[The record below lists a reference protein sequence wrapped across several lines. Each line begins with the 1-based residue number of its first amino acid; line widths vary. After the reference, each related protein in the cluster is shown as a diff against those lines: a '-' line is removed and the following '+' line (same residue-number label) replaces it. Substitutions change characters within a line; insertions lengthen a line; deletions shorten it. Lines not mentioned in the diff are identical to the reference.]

1 MKVHVAR
8 QPIFDVKRELRAY
21 ELLYRDEGAT
31 AYKEGSDGN
40 RATRAVV
47 ADAITAFGMN
57 NLTNGKYGF
66 VNFTRPLLMG
76 SLPSLLN
83 PNEFVIEILEDV
95 EIDNELLAQI
105 EYLKQQKYI
114 LALDDYIGTVQ
125 NDEIFNYVSIVKVDF
140 RLADEPTRTRIARD
154 LLRREITLLAE
165 KVETE
170 EEFRRAAAD
179 GYTLFQGYYFAK
191 PTVLSK
197 ATLDVSS
204 NSFLRVMRELRR
216 PDPDFRELARV
227 IRNDISLSFRF
238 LNQINSAAYY
248 AGYRTTSL
256 EDALIRLGLKEI
268 NRWVTLLFIRETV
281 SKEMEE
287 LARTALVRG
296 VFAEK
301 LAQKI
306 QKIDSARVSPEEAFT
321 VGMFSMIDAALD
333 ENLPQILEEL
343 SMSPAVKEALLGAD
357 NPLGRILRFTLL
369 YEAGD
374 WDEALAIFAEVKI
387 KSEEIGD
394 YYVEAI
400 SYADAVFV

>member
-21 ELLYRDEGAT
+21 ELLYRDEGSS
-31 AYKEGSDGN
+31 AYREGTDGN

-76 SLPSLLN
+76 ALPSLLN

-95 EIDNELLAQI
+95 EIDSELLAQI

-114 LALDDYIGTVQ
+114 LALDDYIGVVQ
-125 NDEIFNYVSIVKVDF
+125 NDEIFDYVSIVKVDF
-140 RLADEPTRTRIARD
+140 RLADQATRTRIARD

-170 EEFRRAAAD
+170 EEFRRAVSD

-191 PTVLSK
+191 PTVFSK

-204 NSFLRVMRELRR
+204 NTFLRVMRELRR
-216 PDPDFRELARV
+216 PEPDFRELARV

-256 EDALIRLGLKEI
+256 EDALVRLGLKEI

-281 SKEMEE
+281 NKEMEE

-306 QKIDSARVSPEEAFT
+306 GSGRVAPEEAFT

-333 ENLPQILEEL
+333 ENLPQILQEL
-343 SMSPAVKEALLGAD
+343 SMSPEVKEALLGAD

-374 WDEALAIFAEVKI
+374 WDEALAIFAGEKI

-394 YYVEAI
+394 FYVEAI
-400 SYADAVFV
+400 SYADSVFV

>member
-8 QPIFDVKRELRAY
+8 QPIFNAHRELRAY
-21 ELLYRDEGAT
+21 ELLYRDNASASFTPGT
-31 AYKEGSDGN
+31 DGN
-40 RATRAVV
+40 KATRAVV

-66 VNFTRPLLMG
+66 VNFTRPLLM
-76 SLPSLLN
+76 STLPSLLN

-95 EIDNELLAQI
+95 EIDGELLVKI
-105 EYLKQQKYI
+105 EDLKRKKYI
-114 LALDDYIGTVQ
+114 LALDDYIGEVQ
-125 NDEIFNYVSIVKVDF
+125 NDEIFNYVNIVKVDF
-140 RLADEPTRTRIARD
+140 RQVDEALRAQIAQD

-170 EEFRRAAAD
+170 DEFQRAVTN

-191 PTVLSK
+191 PTVFSK

-216 PDPDFRELARV
+216 PEPNFHDLASI

-248 AGYRTTSL
+248 AGYRTASL
-256 EDALIRLGLKEI
+256 DDALVRLGLREI
-268 NRWVTLLFIRETV
+268 SRWVTLLFIRETV
-281 SKEMEE
+281 NKEMEE
-287 LARTALVRG
+287 LARTALVRA

-306 QKIDSARVSPEEAFT
+306 GSRRVSPEEAFT
-321 VGMFSMIDAALD
+321 VGMFSMIDAVLD
-333 ENLPQILEEL
+333 ESLSQILEEL
-343 SMSPAVKEALLGAD
+343 SMSPEVKEALLGAD
-357 NPLGRILRFTLL
+357 NLLGRILRFTLL
-369 YEAGD
+369 YEAGN
-374 WDEALAIFAEVKI
+374 WDEAFEISAQEKISLGEV
-387 KSEEIGD
+387 SD
-394 YYVEAI
+394 YYMGAI
-400 SYADAVFV
+400 AYADSVFV